1 MEFKLNFEM
10 KNNTVK
16 VNGIIYN
23 KDNFNSLHISSEP
36 ENSWRNAIYHFLKN
50 WFDDSDFI
58 LAQTSG
64 STGKPKSIQLA
75 KKRMIN
81 SARMTNHFFCLSSES
96 TVLLCLPASYIAGK
110 MMLVRAI
117 VGGFNLI
124 TVEPSANP
132 FEKFDVSVDFTA
144 ITPFQLFHSVE
155 SLRTK
160 SVRKIIVGG
169 SPVTSKLE
177 KLAENIPSELYET
190 YGMTETCSH
199 IALRR
204 FNGTEKSDYF
214 TILEGISIRQ
224 DKRGCLVIGAPH
236 LLDKEIQTNDMV
248 ELIGS
253 TSFRWL
259 GRIDATINS
268 GGVKIH
274 PEQVEKK
281 LEGLIPSNYFISSLL
296 DDLLENKV
304 ILMIESETYSLQQE
318 EILKTEMGKI
328 LDKYE
333 IPKKVIYCSSFIY
346 SPNNKLL
353 RAETLEAL
361 KINLD

>member
-1 MEFKLNFEM
+1 M
-10 KNNTVK
+10 KDNTVK
-16 VNGIIYN
+16 LNGIIYN

-36 ENSWRNAIYHFLKN
+36 ENSWRNAIYFFLKK

-75 KKRMIN
+75 KSSMIN
-81 SARMTNHFFCLSSES
+81 SARMTNQFFGLNSES
-96 TVLLCLPASYIAGK
+96 TALLCLPASYIAGK
-110 MMLVRAI
+110 MMLVRAM

-124 TVEPSANP
+124 TVEPTANP
-132 FEKFDVSVDFTA
+132 FESLDVSIDFTA
-144 ITPFQLFHSVE
+144 ITPFQLFHSFE

-160 SVRKIIVGG
+160 TVRRIIVGG
-169 SPVTSKLE
+169 SPVTTRLE
-177 KLAENIPSELYET
+177 KLTENIPSELYET

-204 FNGTEKSDYF
+204 FNGDEKSDCF
-214 TILEGISIRQ
+214 KILDGISIRQ
-224 DKRGCLVIGAPH
+224 DERGCLVIGAPH
-236 LLDKEIQTNDMV
+236 LLDEEIQTNDMV

-259 GRIDATINS
+259 GRVDSAINS

-281 LEGLIPSNYFISSLL
+281 LEKTIASNYFISSLP
-296 DDLLENKV
+296 DELLENKV
-304 ILMIESETYSLQQE
+304 ILIIESETYTPQQE
-318 EILKTEMGKI
+318 EILKSEMEKL

-333 IPKKVIYCSSFIY
+333 IPKQILFCSSFIY
-346 SPNNKLL
+346 SQSNKLL
-353 RAETLEAL
+353 RAETLE
-361 KINLD
+361 KIKKNLN